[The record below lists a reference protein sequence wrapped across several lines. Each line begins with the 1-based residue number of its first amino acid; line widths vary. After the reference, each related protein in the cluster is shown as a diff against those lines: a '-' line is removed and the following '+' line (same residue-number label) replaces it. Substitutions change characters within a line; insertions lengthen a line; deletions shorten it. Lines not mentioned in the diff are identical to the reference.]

1 MKPWLSTNLQHAS
14 LISCYNG
21 NVLSITELNN
31 LPSSCIKYLRT
42 SRCSSSWKPQ
52 KIISAKLRY
61 SMLLSE
67 PCLLS
72 SSSGRGSLSLLQTCK
87 ATSDDS
93 GRAVSG
99 ESILLNEQSLERE
112 LEIAIEQENYAEAAR
127 VRDRIQL
134 LHKDSEA
141 SVLAV
146 NARFYNAFRIGD
158 LASMQTLWAKGDAVC
173 CVHPGASGI
182 SGYDLVMRSWEYVWV
197 DYEFP
202 LEIELRDVQ
211 VHVKGD
217 VGYVTCVELVK
228 TKGSSWGRQFA
239 TNVFER
245 VDGHW
250 LMCVH
255 HASPV
260 DL

>member
-1 MKPWLSTNLQHAS
+1 MLYKECNICL
-14 LISCYNG
+14 
-21 NVLSITELNN
+21 
-31 LPSSCIKYLRT
+31 LPA
-42 SRCSSSWKPQ
+42 Q
-52 KIISAKLRY
+52 
-61 SMLLSE
+61 LLVKK
-67 PCLLS
+67 LLS
-72 SSSGRGSLSLLQTCK
+72 SFQPCK
-87 ATSDDS
+87 ATSDDL

-99 ESILLNEQSLERE
+99 ESILLNEESLERE
-112 LEIAIEQENYAEAAR
+112 LDIAIEQENYVEAAR
-127 VRDRIQL
+127 IRDRIRV
-134 LHKDSEA
+134 LHMDSEA
-141 SVLAV
+141 SVLAA

-158 LASMQTLWAKGDAVC
+158 LASMQNLWAKGDNVC
-173 CVHPGASGI
+173 CVHPGSSGI
-182 SGYDLVMRSWEYVWV
+182 SGYELVMRSWEYVWV

-211 VHVKGD
+211 VHVRGEI
-217 VGYVTCVELVK
+217 GYVTCVELVK

-250 LMCVH
+250 LISVH

>member
-1 MKPWLSTNLQHAS
+1 M
-14 LISCYNG
+14 
-21 NVLSITELNN
+21 
-31 LPSSCIKYLRT
+31 
-42 SRCSSSWKPQ
+42 
-52 KIISAKLRY
+52 
-61 SMLLSE
+61 
-67 PCLLS
+67 
-72 SSSGRGSLSLLQTCK
+72 
-87 ATSDDS
+87 
-93 GRAVSG
+93 SG

-127 VRDRIQL
+127 IRDRIQV
-134 LHKDSEA
+134 LHNDSEA
-141 SVLAV
+141 SVLAA
-146 NARFYNAFRIGD
+146 NARFYNAFRDGD
-158 LASMQTLWAKGDAVC
+158 LASMQALWAKGDNVC

-211 VHVKGD
+211 VHVRGD
-217 VGYVTCVELVK
+217 IGYVTCVELVK
-228 TKGSSWGRQFA
+228 TKGSNWGRQFA

-245 VDGHW
+245 VDGEW
-250 LMCVH
+250 LISVH

>member
-1 MKPWLSTNLQHAS
+1 MTCSLQAQPYMAATS
-14 LISCYNG
+14 LIS
-21 NVLSITELNN
+21 VVKLEPLSFSDSCRVRVDKRYFSGLPYPLVAKTDVCFLNT
-31 LPSSCIKYLRT
+31 SSAALK
-42 SRCSSSWKPQ
+42 
-52 KIISAKLRY
+52 
-61 SMLLSE
+61 
-67 PCLLS
+67 
-72 SSSGRGSLSLLQTCK
+72 GRAYVPTFQPCK
-87 ATSDDS
+87 ATSDSS

-99 ESILLNEQSLERE
+99 ESILLNEQALDRE
-112 LEIAIEQENYAEAAR
+112 LQIAIEQENYTEAAKI
-127 VRDRIQL
+127 RDKIRI
-134 LHKDSEA
+134 LHEDSEA

-146 NARFYNAFRIGD
+146 NARFYNAFRTGD
-158 LASMQTLWAKGDAVC
+158 LASMQTLWAKGDNVC

-182 SGYDLVMRSWEYVWV
+182 SGYELVMKSWEYVWV

-211 VHVKGD
+211 VHVRGD

-245 VDGHW
+245 VNGQW
-250 LMCVH
+250 FISVH
-255 HASPV
+255 HASPI

>member
-1 MKPWLSTNLQHAS
+1 MRA
-14 LISCYNG
+14 
-21 NVLSITELNN
+21 VFV
-31 LPSSCIKYLRT
+31 
-42 SRCSSSWKPQ
+42 SSSNTSVVSRIHWLQ
-52 KIISAKLRY
+52 RGALN
-61 SMLLSE
+61 
-67 PCLLS
+67 
-72 SSSGRGSLSLLQTCK
+72 GRASVPSFQPCK
-87 ATSDDS
+87 AISDSS
-93 GRAVSG
+93 GRAVTG
-99 ESILLNEQSLERE
+99 ESTLLNEQSLDRE
-112 LEIAIEQENYAEAAR
+112 LQIAIEQENYAEAAKIRDTIR
-127 VRDRIQL
+127 V
-134 LHKDSEA
+134 LHEDSEA

-158 LASMQTLWAKGDAVC
+158 LASMQTLWAQGDHVC

-182 SGYDLVMRSWEYVWV
+182 SGYELVMRSWEYVWV

-211 VHVKGD
+211 VHVRGD

-245 VDGHW
+245 VNGQW
-250 LMCVH
+250 FICVH